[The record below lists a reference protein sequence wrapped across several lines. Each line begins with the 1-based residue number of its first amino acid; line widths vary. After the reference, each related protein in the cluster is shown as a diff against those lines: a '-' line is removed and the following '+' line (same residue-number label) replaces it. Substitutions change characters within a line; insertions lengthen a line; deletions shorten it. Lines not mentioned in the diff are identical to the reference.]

1 MGRDGKAKG
10 ENPRTRGS
18 KERPM
23 TTERQ
28 TPPAPAPQQGT
39 RTPAAPQRQQ
49 GDNESPRQQGGE
61 TGAPRIG
68 DWASI

>member
-1 MGRDGKAKG
+1 
-10 ENPRTRGS
+10 
-18 KERPM
+18 M

-28 TPPAPAPQQGT
+28 TPAAPAPQQGT

-49 GDNESPRQQGGE
+49 GGDHIARQQGSDDAPRQQGGE

>member
-1 MGRDGKAKG
+1 
-10 ENPRTRGS
+10 
-18 KERPM
+18 M

-28 TPPAPAPQQGT
+28 TPAAPAPQQGA

-49 GDNESPRQQGGE
+49 GGDHIARQQGSDDAPRQQGGE

>member
-1 MGRDGKAKG
+1 
-10 ENPRTRGS
+10 
-18 KERPM
+18 M

-28 TPPAPAPQQGT
+28 TPAAPAPQQGT